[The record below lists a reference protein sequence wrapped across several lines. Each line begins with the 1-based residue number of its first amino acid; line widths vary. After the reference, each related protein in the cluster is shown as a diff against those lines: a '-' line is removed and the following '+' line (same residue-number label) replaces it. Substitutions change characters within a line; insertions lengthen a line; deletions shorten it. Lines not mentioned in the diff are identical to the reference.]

1 MKKLISF
8 ILFTGFLFSSNG
20 KLTGIVT
27 QKLNSAP
34 AVGVNVIIVDTYLG
48 AATGQDGRFV
58 ILNISPGTY
67 SVRVDAIGF
76 APVIL
81 QNVRITTSQTTE
93 INIKLDES
101 VVEGQEVTVIA
112 ERPLIQK
119 DLTASQRVTTAK
131 EIADMPVES
140 FLGVLATHA
149 GVNQSAGGALHVR
162 GGRSN
167 EVGYYIGGVS
177 MSNPFFTNSLAVGL
191 SNKALE
197 EMKLVSGAF
206 NAEYGNAMSGIV
218 NVKVK
223 DGGKDYRGSLSYYA
237 GDYNSN
243 AEDIFPNISD
253 QSFTANTTLDAFVS
267 GPVIPGL
274 GDKLTFNISVR
285 RNESEGYLNGIRE
298 HSPSDFAYFPPSGDW
313 YIQMSGDSSYVPMNP
328 SESNNFLSK
337 FTWRLSPRIKIS
349 AQSIMSK
356 SQSKSYSHVYKYN
369 PEGIATGYTKNNNHS
384 LQINHSLSAKSFYE
398 GNIFFSDTDYKNYLY
413 ADTLDQRYVNTD
425 YINTEPTSA
434 TFLFG
439 GTQMGH
445 TYRNSKS
452 VGGKFDF
459 TSQISS
465 NHEIKTGFSFRN
477 DNLVEQNLTVL
488 YDQNFDEPT
497 VLTENKSP
505 YNIFY
510 DKDAVQYSAYIQ
522 DKMEYSS
529 MIMNV
534 GIRYDAFVP
543 NDSTISNLLY
553 PEAEQKEAKTKTMV
567 SPRIGVSL
575 PITDK
580 GIFHFSYGHFYQM
593 PTLRNLYRESYF
605 GAGLAPT
612 VGNPDLKPEKTVLY
626 EFGFQQ
632 QFGNLI
638 GMDFNL
644 FYKDIRELLALQNI
658 RYNSPNYGP
667 SNYSIYLNK
676 DYGSARGLTLSMT
689 KRYDPVSR
697 TSLWVDYTYQKSEGN
712 SVNSGAFYFSALSG
726 SEEEKLIVPLSW
738 DQSHLLN
745 TTLIIGD
752 PSKTT
757 LGIIGKIA
765 TGWPYTPSI
774 PNANF
779 IPKPNSGRK
788 PIQKN
793 VDAKLETRVSV
804 SGYRVAFFV
813 RVYNLFDLRNE
824 RYVFDDTG
832 TAKYTYEYRS
842 NQESEQ
848 LIENYVMSGL
858 HTWEDYVTRPNYYS
872 APRSFKI
879 GLSLDL

>member
-1 MKKLISF
+1 MKKLIFLTLLS
-8 ILFTGFLFSSNG
+8 GFLFSSNG
-20 KLTGIVT
+20 KLTGTIT
-27 QKLNSAP
+27 QKSDNAP
-34 AVGVNVIIVDTYLG
+34 AVGVNIMIADTYLG
-48 AATGQDGRFV
+48 AASGQDGRFV
-58 ILNISPGTY
+58 ILNIAPGTY

-76 APVIL
+76 TPVVL

-101 VVEGQEVTVIA
+101 VVEGQEVTVVA
-112 ERPLIQK
+112 ERPLVQK

-140 FLGVLATHA
+140 FLGVLSTHA
-149 GVNQSAGGALHVR
+149 GVNKSADGALHVR

-206 NAEYGNAMSGIV
+206 NAEYGNAMSGVV

-223 DGGKDYRGSLSYYA
+223 DGGKDYQGSLSYYA

-285 RNESEGYLNGIRE
+285 RNQSEGYLNGIRE
-298 HSPSDFAYFPPSGDW
+298 HSPGDFAYFPPSGNW

-349 AQSIMSK
+349 TQSIMSQ
-356 SQSKSYSHVYKYN
+356 SQSKSYSHAYKYN
-369 PEGIATGYTKNNNHS
+369 PDGIATGYTQNNNHS

-398 GNIFFSDTDYKNYLY
+398 GNVFFSDTDYKNYLY
-413 ADTLDQRYVNTD
+413 SDTLDQGYVNTD

-477 DNLVEQNLTVL
+477 DNLVERNLTVL

-497 VLTENKSP
+497 VLSENKSP
-505 YNIFY
+505 YHIFY

-529 MIMNV
+529 MIMNL

-543 NDSTISNLLY
+543 NDSTIANLLY
-553 PEAEQKEAKTKTMV
+553 PEADQKEAKTKTMV

-638 GMDFNL
+638 GMDFNV
-644 FYKDIRELLALQNI
+644 FHKDIRELLALQSI

-676 DYGSARGLTLSMT
+676 DYGSARGLTLSIT

-712 SVNSGAFYFSALSG
+712 SVNSGSFYFSALSG
-726 SEEEKLIVPLSW
+726 TEEEKLIVPLSW

-745 TTLIIGD
+745 TTLIVGD

-757 LGIIGKIA
+757 LGIIGKIS

-788 PIQKN
+788 PVQRN

-804 SGYRVAFFV
+804 KGYRVALFV

-848 LIENYVMSGL
+848 LIENYGMPGL

-872 APRSFKI
+872 APRSFKV

>member
-1 MKKLISF
+1 MKKLITL

-20 KLTGIVT
+20 KLTGTIT
-27 QKLNSAP
+27 QKSDNTP
-34 AVGVNVIIVDTYLG
+34 AVGVNIMITDTYLG
-48 AATGQDGRFV
+48 AASGQDGRFV
-58 ILNISPGTY
+58 ILNIPPGTY

-76 APVIL
+76 APVVL

-101 VVEGQEVTVIA
+101 VVEGQEVTVVA

-140 FLGVLATHA
+140 FLGVLSTHA
-149 GVNQSAGGALHVR
+149 GVNKSADGALHVR

-206 NAEYGNAMSGIV
+206 NAEYGNAMSGVV

-223 DGGKDYRGSLSYYA
+223 DGGKDYQGSLSYYA

-285 RNESEGYLNGIRE
+285 RNQSEGYLNGIRE
-298 HSPSDFAYFPPSGDW
+298 HSPGDFAYFPPSGNW

-349 AQSIMSK
+349 TQSIMSQ
-356 SQSKSYSHVYKYN
+356 SQSKSYSHAYKYN
-369 PEGIATGYTKNNNHS
+369 PDGIATGYTQNNNHS

-398 GNIFFSDTDYKNYLY
+398 GNVFFSDTDYKNYLY
-413 ADTLDQRYVNTD
+413 SDTLDQRYVNTD

-477 DNLVEQNLTVL
+477 DNLVERNLTVL

-497 VLTENKSP
+497 VLSENKSP
-505 YNIFY
+505 YHIFY

-529 MIMNV
+529 MIMNL

-543 NDSTISNLLY
+543 NDSTIANLLY
-553 PEAEQKEAKTKTMV
+553 PEADQKEAKTKTMV

-638 GMDFNL
+638 GMDFNV
-644 FYKDIRELLALQNI
+644 FHKDIRELLALQSI

-676 DYGSARGLTLSMT
+676 DYGSARGLTLSIT

-712 SVNSGAFYFSALSG
+712 SVNSGSFYFSALSG
-726 SEEEKLIVPLSW
+726 TEEEKLIVPLSW

-745 TTLIIGD
+745 TTLIVGD

-757 LGIIGKIA
+757 LGIIGKIS

-788 PIQKN
+788 PVQRN

-804 SGYRVAFFV
+804 KGYRVALFV

-848 LIENYVMSGL
+848 LIENYGMPGL

-872 APRSFKI
+872 APRSFKV

>member
-1 MKKLISF
+1 MKKLIF
-8 ILFTGFLFSSNG
+8 LILLSGFLFSSNG
-20 KLTGIVT
+20 KLTGTIT
-27 QKLNSAP
+27 QKTDNAP
-34 AVGVNVIIVDTYLG
+34 AVGVNVMIADTYLG
-48 AATGQDGRFV
+48 AASGQDGRFV
-58 ILNISPGTY
+58 ILNIPPGTY

-76 APVIL
+76 APVVL

-101 VVEGQEVTVIA
+101 VVEGQEVTVVA

-140 FLGVLATHA
+140 FLGVLSTHA
-149 GVNQSAGGALHVR
+149 GVNKSADGALHVR

-206 NAEYGNAMSGIV
+206 NAEYGNAMSGVV

-223 DGGKDYRGSLSYYA
+223 DGGKDYQGSLSYYT

-243 AEDIFPNISD
+243 AEAIFPNISD

-285 RNESEGYLNGIRE
+285 RNQSEGYLNGIRE
-298 HSPSDFAYFPPSGDW
+298 HSPGDFAYFPPSGNW

-349 AQSIMSK
+349 TQSIMST
-356 SQSKSYSHVYKYN
+356 SQSKSYLHAYKYN
-369 PEGIATGYTKNNNHS
+369 PDGIATGYTQNNNHS

-398 GNIFFSDTDYKNYLY
+398 GNVFFSDTDYKNYLY

-477 DNLVEQNLTVL
+477 DNLVERNLTVL

-497 VLTENKSP
+497 VLSENNSP
-505 YNIFY
+505 YHIFY

-529 MIMNV
+529 MIMNL

-543 NDSTISNLLY
+543 NDSTIANLLY
-553 PEAEQKEAKTKTMV
+553 PEADQKEAKTKTML

-638 GMDFNL
+638 GMDFNV
-644 FYKDIRELLALQNI
+644 FHKDIRELLALQSI

-676 DYGSARGLTLSMT
+676 DYGSARGLTLSIT

-712 SVNSGAFYFSALSG
+712 SVNSGSFYFSALSG
-726 SEEEKLIVPLSW
+726 VEEEKLIVPLSW

-745 TTLIIGD
+745 TTLIVGD

-757 LGIIGKIA
+757 LGIIGKIS

-788 PIQKN
+788 PIQRN

-804 SGYRVAFFV
+804 RGYRVALFV

-848 LIENYVMSGL
+848 LIENYGMPGL

-872 APRSFKI
+872 APRSFKV

>member
-1 MKKLISF
+1 MKKLIFLTLLS
-8 ILFTGFLFSSNG
+8 GFLFSSNG
-20 KLTGIVT
+20 KLTGTIT
-27 QKLNSAP
+27 QKSDNAP
-34 AVGVNVIIVDTYLG
+34 AVGVNIMIADTYLG
-48 AATGQDGRFV
+48 AASGQDGRFV
-58 ILNISPGTY
+58 ILNIPPGTY

-76 APVIL
+76 TPVVL

-101 VVEGQEVTVIA
+101 VVEGQEVTVVA

-140 FLGVLATHA
+140 FLGVLSTHA
-149 GVNQSAGGALHVR
+149 GVNKSADGALHVR

-206 NAEYGNAMSGIV
+206 NAEYGNAMSGVV

-223 DGGKDYRGSLSYYA
+223 DGGKDYQGSLSYYA

-285 RNESEGYLNGIRE
+285 RNQSEGYLNGIRE
-298 HSPSDFAYFPPSGDW
+298 HSPGDFAYFPPSGNW

-349 AQSIMSK
+349 TQSIMSQ
-356 SQSKSYSHVYKYN
+356 SQSKSYSHAYKYN
-369 PEGIATGYTKNNNHS
+369 PDGIATGYTQNNNHS

-398 GNIFFSDTDYKNYLY
+398 GNVFFSDTDYKNYLY
-413 ADTLDQRYVNTD
+413 TDTLDQRYVNTD

-477 DNLVEQNLTVL
+477 DNLVERNLTVL

-497 VLTENKSP
+497 VLSENKSP
-505 YNIFY
+505 YHIFY

-529 MIMNV
+529 MIMNL

-543 NDSTISNLLY
+543 NDSSIANLLY
-553 PEAEQKEAKTKTMV
+553 PEADQKEAKTKTMI

-638 GMDFNL
+638 GMDFNV
-644 FYKDIRELLALQNI
+644 FHKDIRELLALQSI

-676 DYGSARGLTLSMT
+676 DYGSARGLTLSIT

-712 SVNSGAFYFSALSG
+712 AVNSGSFYFSALSG
-726 SEEEKLIVPLSW
+726 TEEEKLIVPLSW

-745 TTLIIGD
+745 TTLIVGD

-757 LGIIGKIA
+757 LGIIGKIS

-788 PIQKN
+788 PVQRN

-804 SGYRVAFFV
+804 KGYRVALFV

-848 LIENYVMSGL
+848 LIENYGMPGL

-872 APRSFKI
+872 APRSFKV

>member
-1 MKKLISF
+1 MKKLITL

-20 KLTGIVT
+20 KLTGTIT
-27 QKLNSAP
+27 QKSDNTP
-34 AVGVNVIIVDTYLG
+34 AVGVNIMITDTYLG
-48 AATGQDGRFV
+48 AASGQDGRFV
-58 ILNISPGTY
+58 ILNIPPGTY

-76 APVIL
+76 APVVL

-101 VVEGQEVTVIA
+101 VVEGQEVTVVA

-140 FLGVLATHA
+140 FLGVLSTHA
-149 GVNQSAGGALHVR
+149 GVNKSADGALHVR

-206 NAEYGNAMSGIV
+206 NAEYGNAMSGVV

-223 DGGKDYRGSLSYYA
+223 DGGKDYQGSLSYYA

-285 RNESEGYLNGIRE
+285 RNQSEGYLNGIRE
-298 HSPSDFAYFPPSGDW
+298 HSPGDFAYFPPSGNW

-349 AQSIMSK
+349 TQSIMSQ
-356 SQSKSYSHVYKYN
+356 SQSKSYSHAYKYN
-369 PEGIATGYTKNNNHS
+369 PDGIATGYTQNNNHS

-398 GNIFFSDTDYKNYLY
+398 GNVFFSDTDYKNYLY
-413 ADTLDQRYVNTD
+413 SDTLDQRYVNTD

-477 DNLVEQNLTVL
+477 DNLVERNLTVL

-497 VLTENKSP
+497 VLSENKSP
-505 YNIFY
+505 YHIFY

-529 MIMNV
+529 MIMNL

-543 NDSTISNLLY
+543 NDSTIANLLY
-553 PEAEQKEAKTKTMV
+553 PEADQKEAKTKTMI

-638 GMDFNL
+638 GMDFNV
-644 FYKDIRELLALQNI
+644 FHKDIRELLALQSI

-676 DYGSARGLTLSMT
+676 DYGSARGLTLSIT

-712 SVNSGAFYFSALSG
+712 SVNSGSFYFSALSG
-726 SEEEKLIVPLSW
+726 TEEEKLIVPLSW

-745 TTLIIGD
+745 TTLIVGD

-757 LGIIGKIA
+757 LGIIGKIS

-788 PIQKN
+788 PVQRN

-804 SGYRVAFFV
+804 KGYRVALFV

-848 LIENYVMSGL
+848 LIENYGMPGL

-872 APRSFKI
+872 APRSFKV

>member
-1 MKKLISF
+1 MKKF
-8 ILFTGFLFSSNG
+8 IFLTLLSGFLFSSNG
-20 KLTGIVT
+20 KLTGTIT
-27 QKLNSAP
+27 QKSDNAP
-34 AVGVNVIIVDTYLG
+34 AVGVNIMIADTYLG
-48 AATGQDGRFV
+48 AASGQDGRFV
-58 ILNISPGTY
+58 ILNIPPGTY

-76 APVIL
+76 APVVL

-101 VVEGQEVTVIA
+101 VVEGQEVTVVA

-140 FLGVLATHA
+140 FLGVLSTHA
-149 GVNQSAGGALHVR
+149 GVNKSADGALHVR

-206 NAEYGNAMSGIV
+206 NAEYGNAMSGVV

-223 DGGKDYRGSLSYYA
+223 DGGKKYQGSLSYYA

-285 RNESEGYLNGIRE
+285 RNQSEGYLNGIRE
-298 HSPSDFAYFPPSGDW
+298 HSPGDFAYFPPSGNW
-313 YIQMSGDSSYVPMNP
+313 YIQMTGDSNYVPMNP

-349 AQSIMSK
+349 TQSIMSQ
-356 SQSKSYSHVYKYN
+356 SQSKSYSHAYKYN
-369 PEGIATGYTKNNNHS
+369 PEGIATGYTQNNNHS
-384 LQINHSLSAKSFYE
+384 LQINHSLSPKSFYE
-398 GNIFFSDTDYKNYLY
+398 GNVFFSDTDYKNYLY

-477 DNLVEQNLTVL
+477 DNLVERNLTVL
-488 YDQNFDEPT
+488 FDQNFDEPT
-497 VLTENKSP
+497 VLSENKSP
-505 YNIFY
+505 YHIFY

-529 MIMNV
+529 MIMNA

-543 NDSTISNLLY
+543 NDSTIANLLY
-553 PEAEQKEAKTKTMV
+553 PEADQKEAKTKTMV
-567 SPRIGVSL
+567 SPRVGVSL
-575 PITDK
+575 PITEK

-638 GMDFNL
+638 GMDFNV
-644 FYKDIRELLALQNI
+644 FYKDIRELLALQSI

-676 DYGSARGLTLSMT
+676 DYGSARGLTLSIT

-712 SVNSGAFYFSALSG
+712 SVNSGSFYFSALSG
-726 SEEEKLIVPLSW
+726 TEEEKLIVPLSW

-745 TTLIIGD
+745 TTLIVGD

-757 LGIIGKIA
+757 LGIIGKIS

-788 PIQKN
+788 PVQRN

-804 SGYRVAFFV
+804 QGYRVALFV

-848 LIENYVMSGL
+848 LIENYGMPGL

-872 APRSFKI
+872 APRSFKV

>member
-1 MKKLISF
+1 MKKF
-8 ILFTGFLFSSNG
+8 IFLTLLSGFLFSSNG
-20 KLTGIVT
+20 KLTGTIT
-27 QKLNSAP
+27 QKSDNAP
-34 AVGVNVIIVDTYLG
+34 AVGVNIMIADTYLG
-48 AATGQDGRFV
+48 AASAQDGRFV
-58 ILNISPGTY
+58 ILNIPPGTY

-76 APVIL
+76 APVVL

-101 VVEGQEVTVIA
+101 VVEGQEVTVVA

-140 FLGVLATHA
+140 FLGVLSTHA
-149 GVNQSAGGALHVR
+149 GVNKSADGALHVR

-206 NAEYGNAMSGIV
+206 NAEYGNAMSGVV

-223 DGGKDYRGSLSYYA
+223 DGGKKYQGSLSYYT

-285 RNESEGYLNGIRE
+285 RNQSEGYLNGIRE
-298 HSPSDFAYFPPSGDW
+298 HSPGDFAYFPPSGNW
-313 YIQMSGDSSYVPMNP
+313 YIQMTGDSNYVPMNP

-349 AQSIMSK
+349 TQSIMSQ
-356 SQSKSYSHVYKYN
+356 SQSKSYSHAYKYN
-369 PEGIATGYTKNNNHS
+369 PEGIATGYTQNNNHS
-384 LQINHSLSAKSFYE
+384 LQINHSLSPKSFYE
-398 GNIFFSDTDYKNYLY
+398 GNVFFSDTDYKNYLY

-477 DNLVEQNLTVL
+477 DNLVERNLTVL
-488 YDQNFDEPT
+488 FDQNFDEPT
-497 VLTENKSP
+497 VLSENKSP
-505 YNIFY
+505 YHIFY

-529 MIMNV
+529 MIMNA

-543 NDSTISNLLY
+543 NDSTIANLLY
-553 PEAEQKEAKTKTMV
+553 PEADQKEAKTKTMV
-567 SPRIGVSL
+567 SPRVGVSL
-575 PITDK
+575 PITEK

-638 GMDFNL
+638 GMDFNV
-644 FYKDIRELLALQNI
+644 FYKDIRELLALQSI

-676 DYGSARGLTLSMT
+676 DYGSARGLTLSIT

-712 SVNSGAFYFSALSG
+712 SVNSGSFYFSALSG
-726 SEEEKLIVPLSW
+726 TEEEKLIVPLSW

-745 TTLIIGD
+745 TTLIVGD

-757 LGIIGKIA
+757 LGIIGKIS

-788 PIQKN
+788 PIQRN

-804 SGYRVAFFV
+804 QGYRVALFV

-848 LIENYVMSGL
+848 LIENYGMPGL

-872 APRSFKI
+872 APRSFKV

>member
-1 MKKLISF
+1 MKNLIAVLFFTVF
-8 ILFTGFLFSSNG
+8 IYGSNG
-20 KLTGIVT
+20 KLVGTVV
-27 QKLNSAP
+27 QKSDNSP
-34 AVGVNVIIVDTYLG
+34 AVGVNIILVDTYLG
-48 AATGQDGRFV
+48 AASDEQGKFV
-58 ILNISPGTY
+58 VLNIPPGTY
-67 SVRVDAIGF
+67 SVRADAIGF
-76 APVIL
+76 APVIIK
-81 QNVRITTSQTTE
+81 NIRITTSQTTE
-93 INIKLDES
+93 INIGLDES
-101 VVEGQEVTVIA
+101 VVEGQEVTVLA
-112 ERPLIQK
+112 ERPLVQK

-131 EIADMPVES
+131 EIEDMPVES
-140 FLGVLATHA
+140 FLGVLTTHA
-149 GVNQSAGGALHVR
+149 GVNQSASGALHVR

-177 MSNPFFTNSLAVGL
+177 VSNPFFTNSLAVGL

-206 NAEYGNAMSGIV
+206 NAEYGNAMSGVV

-223 DGGKDYRGSLSYYA
+223 DGGKNYDGSFSYYT

-243 AEDIFPNISD
+243 EDDIFPNISN
-253 QSFTANTTLDAFVS
+253 QSLTANRTMDAFMS
-267 GPVIPGL
+267 GPVIPSL
-274 GDKLTFNISVR
+274 GDKLTFNISAR
-285 RNESEGYLNGIRE
+285 TNQSDGYLYGIRE
-298 HSPSDFAYFPPSGDW
+298 HSPSDFAYFPPSGNW

-337 FTWRLSPRIKIS
+337 FTLRLSPRIKIS

-356 SQSKSYSHVYKYN
+356 SQSKSYSHIYKYN
-369 PEGIATGYTKNNNHS
+369 PDGISTGYTANNNHS
-384 LQINHSLSAKSFYE
+384 LQINHSLSARSFYE
-398 GNIFFSDTDYKNYLY
+398 GNIFISDTDYKNYLY
-413 ADTLDQRYVNTD
+413 ADTLDARYVNTD

-445 TYRNSKS
+445 TYRQSKS

-477 DNLVEQNLTVL
+477 DNLVERNLQVL
-488 YDQNFDEPT
+488 YDQNYDEPT
-497 VLTENKSP
+497 VLKENNSP
-505 YNIFY
+505 YHIFY

-534 GIRYDAFVP
+534 GVRYDAFIP
-543 NDSTISNLLY
+543 NDSTIANLLY
-553 PEAEQKEAKTKTMV
+553 PEADEKEAKTKTMV
-567 SPRIGVSL
+567 SPRVGVSL

-605 GAGLAPT
+605 GAGLSPT

-632 QFGNLI
+632 QFGNMI
-638 GMDFNL
+638 GMDINL
-644 FYKDIRELLALQNI
+644 FYKDIRELLALQSI

-676 DYGSARGLTLSMT
+676 DYGSARGLTLSLT

-726 SEEEKLIVPLSW
+726 IEEEKLIVPLSW

-745 TTLIIGD
+745 TTLIVGD

-757 LGIIGKIA
+757 LGLIGKIS

-779 IPKPNSGRK
+779 VPKPNSGRK

-804 SGYRVAFFV
+804 RGYRVGLFI

-848 LIENYVMSGL
+848 LIENYGMPGL

-872 APRSFKI
+872 SPRSFKL

>member
-1 MKKLISF
+1 MKKLIFLTLLS
-8 ILFTGFLFSSNG
+8 GFLFSSNG
-20 KLTGIVT
+20 KLTGTIT
-27 QKLNSAP
+27 QKSDNAP
-34 AVGVNVIIVDTYLG
+34 AVGVNIMITDTYLG
-48 AATGQDGRFV
+48 AASGQDGRFV
-58 ILNISPGTY
+58 ILNIPPGTY

-76 APVIL
+76 TPVVL

-101 VVEGQEVTVIA
+101 VVEGQEVTVVA
-112 ERPLIQK
+112 ERPLVQK

-140 FLGVLATHA
+140 FLGVLSTHA
-149 GVNQSAGGALHVR
+149 GVNKSADGALHVR

-206 NAEYGNAMSGIV
+206 NAEYGNAMSGVV

-223 DGGKDYRGSLSYYA
+223 DGGKDYQGSLSYYA

-285 RNESEGYLNGIRE
+285 RNQSEGYLNGIRE
-298 HSPSDFAYFPPSGDW
+298 HSPGDFAYFPPSGNW

-349 AQSIMSK
+349 TQSIMSQ
-356 SQSKSYSHVYKYN
+356 SQSKSYSHAYKYN
-369 PEGIATGYTKNNNHS
+369 PDGIATGYTQNNNHS

-398 GNIFFSDTDYKNYLY
+398 GNVFFSDTDYKNYLY
-413 ADTLDQRYVNTD
+413 SDTLDQRYVNTD

-477 DNLVEQNLTVL
+477 DNLVERNLTVL

-497 VLTENKSP
+497 VLSENKSP
-505 YNIFY
+505 YHIFY

-529 MIMNV
+529 MIMNL

-543 NDSTISNLLY
+543 NDSTIANLLY
-553 PEAEQKEAKTKTMV
+553 PEADQKEAKTKTMV

-638 GMDFNL
+638 GMDFNV
-644 FYKDIRELLALQNI
+644 FHKDIRELLALQSI

-676 DYGSARGLTLSMT
+676 DYGSARGLTLSIT

-712 SVNSGAFYFSALSG
+712 SVNSGSFYFSALSG
-726 SEEEKLIVPLSW
+726 TEEEKLIVPLSW

-745 TTLIIGD
+745 TTLIVGD

-757 LGIIGKIA
+757 LGIIGKIS

-788 PIQKN
+788 PVQRN

-804 SGYRVAFFV
+804 KGYRVALFV

-848 LIENYVMSGL
+848 LIENYGMPGL

-872 APRSFKI
+872 APRSFKV

>member
-1 MKKLISF
+1 MKKLIF
-8 ILFTGFLFSSNG
+8 ITLFSGFLFSSNG
-20 KLTGIVT
+20 KLTGTIT
-27 QKLNSAP
+27 QKTDNAP
-34 AVGVNVIIVDTYLG
+34 AVGVNIMIADTYLG
-48 AATGQDGRFV
+48 AASGQDGRFV
-58 ILNISPGTY
+58 ILNIPPGTY

-76 APVIL
+76 APVVI

-140 FLGVLATHA
+140 FLGVLSTHA
-149 GVNQSAGGALHVR
+149 GVNKSADGALHVR

-206 NAEYGNAMSGIV
+206 NAEYGNAMSGVV

-223 DGGKDYRGSLSYYA
+223 DGGKDYQGSLSYYA

-285 RNESEGYLNGIRE
+285 RNQSEGYLNGRRE
-298 HSPSDFAYFPPSGDW
+298 HSPGDFAYFPPSGNW

-349 AQSIMSK
+349 TQSIMSQ
-356 SQSKSYSHVYKYN
+356 SQSKSYSHAYKYN
-369 PEGIATGYTKNNNHS
+369 PDGIATGYTQNNNHS

-398 GNIFFSDTDYKNYLY
+398 GNVFFSDTDYKNYLY

-477 DNLVEQNLTVL
+477 DNLVERNLTVL

-497 VLTENKSP
+497 VLSENKSP
-505 YNIFY
+505 YHIFY

-543 NDSTISNLLY
+543 NDSTIANLLY
-553 PEAEQKEAKTKTMV
+553 PEADQKEAKTKTMV

-638 GMDFNL
+638 GMDFNV
-644 FYKDIRELLALQNI
+644 FHKDIRELLALQSI

-676 DYGSARGLTLSMT
+676 DYGSARGLTLSIT

-712 SVNSGAFYFSALSG
+712 SVNSGSFYFSALSG
-726 SEEEKLIVPLSW
+726 TEEEKLIVPLSW

-745 TTLIIGD
+745 TTLIVGD

-757 LGIIGKIA
+757 LGIIGKIS

-788 PIQKN
+788 PIQRN

-804 SGYRVAFFV
+804 KGYRVALFV

-848 LIENYVMSGL
+848 LIENYGMPGL

-872 APRSFKI
+872 APRSFKV